1 MTKDEFNQSINFIFD
16 KYKTSNILDKEELC
30 YITTNPKEDLDS
42 DTYLK
47 VLYLWG
53 KDYEMS
59 KNPNGARFCG
69 LRMML
74 VIQACSGLAKK
85 PRHLELINLTQD
97 KDILDYVSKWCDF
110 LNETNSFIRKRL
122 FILSIVVGIISGILL
137 ILNKVTILF
146 VCIFTITIT
155 ILINLIFYN
164 RVRKKFYKKQV
175 NALFEFVD
183 EALIEFDRPVYHS

>member
-1 MTKDEFNQSINFIFD
+1 MNQDEFNQSINSIFD
-16 KYKTSNILDKEELC
+16 TYKTSNRLDKPTLD
-30 YITTNPKEDLDS
+30 YITIHPKEDLDS

-53 KDYEMS
+53 KDYEVN
-59 KNPNGARFCG
+59 KNPNAARFCA
-69 LRMML
+69 LRMMQ

-85 PRHLELINLTQD
+85 PRHLKLVNQSQD

-110 LNETNSFIRKRL
+110 LNETYAFIRKRL
-122 FILSIVVGIISGILL
+122 LILSIVVGILSGILL
-137 ILNKVTILF
+137 VISKVNILF
-146 VCIFTITIT
+146 VLIFTITII

-175 NALFEFVD
+175 KALIEFVD
-183 EALIEFDRPVYHS
+183 EALIEFDRPVYYS